1 MPNFGIFKLWK
12 WKLAATIKDELII
25 PFMRGLELLEDCQY
39 RVCSKCGLWHS
50 ARKIIIFTHFK
61 TLLFMN
67 HLLQQNHWSSKTLP
81 RAEPGSKENK
91 ALMATAVRLSG
102 ENATL
107 MGCRRA
113 AADRL
118 FGLSLMPSFMTHT
131 HTEKKNNNQEHKK
144 YSKHWSSSF
153 VPSVTMEN

>member
-25 PFMRGLELLEDCQY
+25 PFMRGLELLEACQY
-39 RVCSKCGLWHS
+39 RVSSKCGLWHG

-81 RAEPGSKENK
+81 RAEPGSEENK
-91 ALMATAVRLSG
+91 ALMATAAPLSG
-102 ENATL
+102 EKRNLDGLQTRC
-107 MGCRRA
+107 CRRG
-113 AADRL
+113 
-118 FGLSLMPSFMTHT
+118 FWSLLDALPPPWWRPF
-131 HTEKKNNNQEHKK
+131 KKKTQNNQEHEK
-144 YSKHWSSSF
+144 SPQNIGAQVSCQ
-153 VPSVTMEN
+153 V

>member
-67 HLLQQNHWSSKTLP
+67 HLLQQTHWSSKTLP
-81 RAEPGSKENK
+81 RAEPGSDENK
-91 ALMATAVRLSG
+91 ALMATAVPLSG

-113 AADRL
+113 AADRV
-118 FGLSLMPSFMTHT
+118 FGLSLMPPFMTPLAIKT
-131 HTEKKNNNQEHKK
+131 TKNTKKPQNIAAQV
-144 YSKHWSSSF
+144 SCQVWR
-153 VPSVTMEN
+153 

>member
-39 RVCSKCGLWHS
+39 RVRSKCGLWHS

-81 RAEPGSKENK
+81 RAEPGSEENK
-91 ALMATAVRLSG
+91 ASVVPLSG

-107 MGCRRA
+107 MGCRHA
-113 AADRL
+113 AADGV
-118 FGLSLMPSFMTHT
+118 FGLSLMPPIMTPLA
-131 HTEKKNNNQEHKK
+131 KKNPQTTKNTKK
-144 YSKHWSSSF
+144 HTKRRSSSL
-153 VPSVTMEN
+153 EN